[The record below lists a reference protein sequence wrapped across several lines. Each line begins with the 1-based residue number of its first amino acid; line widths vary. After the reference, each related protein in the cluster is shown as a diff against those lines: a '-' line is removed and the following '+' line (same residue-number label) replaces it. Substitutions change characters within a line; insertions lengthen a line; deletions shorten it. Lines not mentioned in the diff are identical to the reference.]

1 MEDLIDL
8 IATDSAASQVTDSIK
23 DILFAKAAEKIN
35 SFRPEVANSLFGEGE
50 TTDEYTEDQE

>member
-8 IATDSAASQVTDSIK
+8 IATDSAASQVTSSIK
-23 DILFAKAAEKIN
+23 DILFAKAAERVDA
-35 SFRPEVANSLFGEGE
+35 FRPEVANSMFGEGE

>member
-8 IATDSAASQVTDSIK
+8 IATDSAASQVTSSIK
-23 DILFAKAAEKIN
+23 DILFAKAAERIDAI
-35 SFRPEVANSLFGEGE
+35 RPEVANSLFGEGE

>member
-8 IATDSAASQVTDSIK
+8 IATDSAASQVSSSIK
-23 DILFAKAAEKIN
+23 DILFAKAAERID

-50 TTDEYTEDQE
+50 TTDYYSEDQE